1 VTPVVP
7 LKSRNR
13 ACKRRDFLADTAAA
27 RLGHARER
35 GVHRD
40 DPALI
45 DRSVQPPTWRIAMT
59 RTNRVVPLLFTVAIS
74 TFLATLTLSVEG
86 QTVSQA
92 PAAFDNQ
99 TNGLVTQAVFNDL
112 LAVFEER
119 EGIDE
124 GLGPVY
130 NAQSCAECH
139 QNPVTGGISQITEL
153 RAGHLVNGNFVDAAG
168 GSLINDRA
176 IDAQIQERVGGAE
189 TIRTLRASTNVLGAG
204 FIEAISNNTL
214 IAIANAQPGQ
224 SGGAIAGQVINVP
237 LSERPGQVRVG
248 RFGWKNQHASLL
260 SFSGDAYL
268 NEMGITSRLNPT
280 ENTSVGRSVAAF
292 DDVPDPEDVPDPG
305 EDEAD
310 IDLFTTFMRATKAPP
325 RDTALAGTSA
335 AVAGSTLFNQ
345 IGCNIC
351 HVRDIT
357 TSPPGTLINGGA
369 FTVAVA
375 LGNKIIH
382 PFSDFLLHNIGT
394 GDGIVQNGG
403 QATANKLRTMPLWG
417 TRTRDRHMHD
427 GLSLTFTDSILRHAG
442 EATIVTNRFRAL
454 SATQQSNLIIFLQSL

>member
-1 VTPVVP
+1 
-7 LKSRNR
+7 
-13 ACKRRDFLADTAAA
+13 
-27 RLGHARER
+27 
-35 GVHRD
+35 
-40 DPALI
+40 
-45 DRSVQPPTWRIAMT
+45 MT
-59 RTNRVVPLLFTVAIS
+59 RTNRVVPLLFTVAVS
-74 TFLATLTLSVEG
+74 AFLATLTLSVEG
-86 QTVSQA
+86 QTAAQA
-92 PAAFDNQ
+92 PAAFDNR
-99 TNGLVTQAVFNDL
+99 TNGLVTQAVFDDL

-139 QNPVTGGISQITEL
+139 QNPVTGGISQIAEL
-153 RAGHLVNGNFVDAAG
+153 RAGHLDGAGNFVDAAG

-189 TIRTLRASTNVLGAG
+189 TVRTLRVSTNVLGAG
-204 FIEAISNNTL
+204 FVEAISNNTL
-214 IAIANAQPGQ
+214 IAIANAQPSQ
-224 SGGAIAGQVINVP
+224 SGGVIAGQVINVP

-325 RDTALAGTSA
+325 RDAALAVTA
-335 AVAGSTLFNQ
+335 AAAAGSNLFNQ

-357 TSPPGTLINGGA
+357 TAPAGTLINGGA
-369 FTVAVA
+369 FTVPAA

-403 QATANKLRTMPLWG
+403 PQTRNKLRTVPLWG
-417 TRTRDRHMHD
+417 LRARGRFMHTR
-427 GLSLTFTDSILRHAG
+427 LY
-442 EATIVTNRFRAL
+442 
-454 SATQQSNLIIFLQSL
+454 LQ

>member
-1 VTPVVP
+1 
-7 LKSRNR
+7 
-13 ACKRRDFLADTAAA
+13 
-27 RLGHARER
+27 
-35 GVHRD
+35 
-40 DPALI
+40 
-45 DRSVQPPTWRIAMT
+45 MM
-59 RTNRVVPLLFTVAIS
+59 RTNRVVPLLFTVAVS

-86 QTVSQA
+86 QTAAQA
-92 PAAFDNQ
+92 PAAFDNR
-99 TNGLVTQAVFNDL
+99 TNGLVTQAEFDTL

-119 EGIDE
+119 EGIDD

-139 QNPVTGGISQITEL
+139 QNPVTGGISQIAEL
-153 RAGHLVNGNFVDAAG
+153 RAGHLDGAGNFVDAAG

-189 TIRTLRASTNVLGAG
+189 TIRTLRVSTNVLGAG
-204 FIEAISNNTL
+204 FVEAISNNTL

-224 SGGAIAGQVINVP
+224 SGGVIAGQVINVP

-325 RDTALAGTSA
+325 RDTALAATAA
-335 AVAGSTLFNQ
+335 AVAGSNLFNQ

-357 TSPPGTLINGGA
+357 TAPAGTLINGGA
-369 FTVAVA
+369 FTVPAA

-427 GLSLTFTDSILRHAG
+427 GLSLTFTDAVLRHAG
-442 EATIVTNRFRAL
+442 EARNVTAAFRAL
-454 SATQQSNLIIFLQSL
+454 TPTQQSNLIVFLQSL

>member
-1 VTPVVP
+1 
-7 LKSRNR
+7 
-13 ACKRRDFLADTAAA
+13 
-27 RLGHARER
+27 
-35 GVHRD
+35 
-40 DPALI
+40 
-45 DRSVQPPTWRIAMT
+45 MM
-59 RTNRVVPLLFTVAIS
+59 RTNRVVPLLFTVAVS

-86 QTVSQA
+86 QTAAQA
-92 PAAFDNQ
+92 PAAFDNL
-99 TNGLVTQAVFNDL
+99 TNGLVTQDVFNEL

-139 QNPVTGGISQITEL
+139 QNPVTGGISQIAEL
-153 RAGHLVNGNFVDAAG
+153 RAGHQDVFGNFVDAAG

-176 IDAQIQERVGGAE
+176 IDAQIQERVAGAE
-189 TIRTLRASTNVLGAG
+189 TIRTLRVSTNVLGAG
-204 FIEAISNNTL
+204 FVEAISNNTL

-268 NEMGITSRLNPT
+268 NEMGITSRLNPA

-305 EDEAD
+305 EEDSD
-310 IDLFTTFMRATKAPP
+310 IDEFTTFMRATKAPP
-325 RDTALAGTSA
+325 RDTALAVTAA
-335 AVAGSTLFNQ
+335 AVAGSTVFNQ

-351 HVRDIT
+351 HVRNIT
-357 TSPPGTLINGGA
+357 TAPAGTIINGGD
-369 FTVAVA
+369 FTVPAA

-427 GLSLTFTDSILRHAG
+427 GLSLTFTDAILRHAG
-442 EATIVTNRFRAL
+442 EARNVTAAFRAL
-454 SATQQSNLIIFLQSL
+454 SATQQNNLIVFLQSV

>member
-1 VTPVVP
+1 
-7 LKSRNR
+7 
-13 ACKRRDFLADTAAA
+13 
-27 RLGHARER
+27 
-35 GVHRD
+35 
-40 DPALI
+40 
-45 DRSVQPPTWRIAMT
+45 MT
-59 RTNRVVPLLFTVAIS
+59 RTNRVVPLLFTVAVS

-86 QTVSQA
+86 QTAAQA
-92 PAAFDNQ
+92 PAAFDNL
-99 TNGLVTQAVFNDL
+99 TNGLVTQDVFNEL

-139 QNPVTGGISQITEL
+139 QNPVTGGISQIAEL
-153 RAGHLVNGNFVDAAG
+153 RAGHQDVFGNFVDAPG

-189 TIRTLRASTNVLGAG
+189 TIRTLRVSTNVLGAG
-204 FIEAISNNTL
+204 FVEAISNNTL

-224 SGGAIAGQVINVP
+224 SSGVIAGQVINVP

-325 RDTALAGTSA
+325 RDTALAATAA

-357 TSPPGTLINGGA
+357 TAPAGTLINGGA
-369 FTVAVA
+369 FTVPAA

-403 QATANKLRTMPLWG
+403 QSTANKLRTMPLWG

-427 GLSLTFTDSILRHAG
+427 GLSLTFTDAILRHAG
-442 EATIVTNRFRAL
+442 EARNVTAAFRAL
-454 SATQQSNLIIFLQSL
+454 SGTQQNNLIVFLQSL